1 MWILFCMDRLLAI
14 HRMISQSYT
23 IKPVSYLTIKM
34 APAEK

>member
-14 HRMISQSYT
+14 YRIISQAYT
-23 IKPVSYLTIKM
+23 TKPVPYLTTKM